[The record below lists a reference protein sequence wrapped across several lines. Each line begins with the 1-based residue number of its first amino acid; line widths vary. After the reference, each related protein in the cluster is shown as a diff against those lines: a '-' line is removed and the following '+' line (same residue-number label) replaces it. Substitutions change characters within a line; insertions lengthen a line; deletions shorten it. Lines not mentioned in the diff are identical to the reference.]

1 VKRQLSLAL
10 DEAANGP
17 IRLVSMCA
25 GQGRDVID
33 VLETHPRGPDVNARL
48 VEFDPEIAEGARS
61 RARRAGLSSLEV
73 IVGDA
78 GLADSYQGSVPA
90 DVLVVCGVFGN
101 LTLDDITR
109 TITML
114 PSLAAPDAQVIWTRH
129 RRPPDLTST
138 VRSTFRRC
146 GFVDVEFVAPEQW
159 LFTVGTNRL
168 LRRPDPLQA
177 GSRLFTFV
185 GDGDR
190 PA

>member
-1 VKRQLSLAL
+1 MKRQLSLAL
-10 DEAANGP
+10 DEVASGP

-90 DVLVVCGVFGN
+90 DVLVVCGVFDN

-114 PSLAAPDAQVIWTRH
+114 PSLAARRQVIWTRH
-129 RRPPDLTST
+129 RRPPDLTSPC
-138 VRSTFRRC
+138 VRRFDDVDSSTWSSSRRA
-146 GFVDVEFVAPEQW
+146 VAVHGGHQS
-159 LFTVGTNRL
+159 TAAAS
-168 LRRPDPLQA
+168 DPFKRVA
-177 GSRLFTFV
+177 AFTFV

>member
-90 DVLVVCGVFGN
+90 DVLVVCGVFDN

-109 TITML
+109 TIHH
-114 PSLAAPDAQVIWTRH
+114 DARSRESGRLEPWSNQSG
-129 RRPPDLTST
+129 LTSM
-138 VRSTFRRC
+138 STWSSC
-146 GFVDVEFVAPEQW
+146 WAS
-159 LFTVGTNRL
+159 TT
-168 LRRPDPLQA
+168 
-177 GSRLFTFV
+177 TH
-185 GDGDR
+185 
-190 PA
+190 